1 MKSIKR
7 ESDEIIS
14 ARLAEETTRV
24 PATPVRDQRAAERLV
39 QAAEAQR
46 VAANKSNEKLSRDI
60 SKRVFSTDRK
70 GR

>member
-1 MKSIKR
+1 MKSSKR
-7 ESDEIIS
+7 ESDAIIA
-14 ARLAEETTRV
+14 ARLAEKTTRV

>member
-1 MKSIKR
+1 MKTSKR
-7 ESDEIIS
+7 ESDAIIA
-14 ARLAEETTRV
+14 ARLAEKTTRV

-39 QAAEAQR
+39 QAAEALR